1 MKYINKVIDDGEILL
16 DVCNNNDFEF
26 IIRTNDRCKFILDYF
41 ADNKQFEGVVINIE
55 DRYLTIK
62 QNNEK
67 EVNLFFVEINDII
80 TI

>member
-1 MKYINKVIDDGEILL
+1 MKYIDKVIDDGEILL

-55 DRYLTIK
+55 DTYLTIK